1 MLRDT
6 TSFRAFL
13 PVGDIS
19 LDNYAGVFERVPAA
33 LFIFN
38 SLLITCTTVALGI
51 DREQPRRAT
60 PARGCSWRGRELVLT
75 IIIATLI
82 VPFETIAIPLLLV
95 VTTLP
100 WIGFQDGALT
110 VEQGWL
116 NTYQVQILP
125 FAANAFSIFLFAQFF
140 KSLPID
146 LDEAARVDGATEFQV
161 YRKVI
166 MPLSGPV
173 VATVAILTFLP
184 IWNAYLWPLMVVQS
198 EGVRPVMVG
207 LQYFFKVAGGGG
219 GGGGVAWG
227 EIMAYLSMVTLPDAD
242 PLPGCSSAHFV
253 EIHRLVRREGMRVP
267 TRRSG
272 PAIGLSAQEIVRT
285 APSAKRRRVASS
297 TAACPSVAPLTV
309 TIGATRDVA
318 EAEAAIDAAISIGI
332 TMFDHADVYRMRQG
346 RGRLRADPRSRP
358 GLRERAH
365 DPEQVRRAA
374 R

>member
-1 MLRDT
+1 MATSTIRRSHERSIGLGRLALMLALAAFFLFPIMFMFVSSFKPNEDVLRDT
-6 TSFRAFL
+6 ASFRAFL

-38 SLLITCTTVALGI
+38 SLLITCTTVVLGI
-51 DREQPRRAT
+51 VVNSLAGY
-60 PARGCSWRGRELVLT
+60 ACSRLHWRGREMVLT

-95 VTTLP
+95 VTKLP
-100 WIGFQDGALT
+100 WIGFQEGALT

-125 FAANAFSIFLFAQFF
+125 FVANAFSIFLFAQFF

-146 LDEAARVDGATEFQV
+146 LDEAARVDGASEFQI

-227 EIMAYLSMVTLPDAD
+227 EIMAYLSMVTLPI
-242 PLPGCSSAHFV
+242 LILYLLLQRNFV
-253 EIHRLVRREGMRVP
+253 ETI
-267 TRRSG
+267 
-272 PAIGLSAQEIVRT
+272 
-285 APSAKRRRVASS
+285 ASS
-297 TAACPSVAPLTV
+297 GVK
-309 TIGATRDVA
+309 G
-318 EAEAAIDAAISIGI
+318 
-332 TMFDHADVYRMRQG
+332 
-346 RGRLRADPRSRP
+346 
-358 GLRERAH
+358 
-365 DPEQVRRAA
+365 
-374 R
+374 

>member
-1 MLRDT
+1 MATSTFRRSHERTIGLGRLALMLALAAFFLFPIMFMFVSSFKPNDDVLRDT
-6 TSFRAFL
+6 ASFRAFL

-51 DREQPRRAT
+51 VVNSLAGY
-60 PARGCSWRGRELVLT
+60 ACSRLHWRGREMVLT

-95 VTTLP
+95 VTKLP
-100 WIGFQDGALT
+100 WIGFQEGALT

-125 FAANAFSIFLFAQFF
+125 FVANAFSIFLFAQFF

-146 LDEAARVDGATEFQV
+146 LDEAARVDGASEFQI

-227 EIMAYLSMVTLPDAD
+227 EIMAYLTMVTLPI
-242 PLPGCSSAHFV
+242 LILYLLLQRHFV
-253 EIHRLVRREGMRVP
+253 ETI
-267 TRRSG
+267 
-272 PAIGLSAQEIVRT
+272 
-285 APSAKRRRVASS
+285 ASS
-297 TAACPSVAPLTV
+297 GVK
-309 TIGATRDVA
+309 G
-318 EAEAAIDAAISIGI
+318 
-332 TMFDHADVYRMRQG
+332 
-346 RGRLRADPRSRP
+346 
-358 GLRERAH
+358 
-365 DPEQVRRAA
+365 
-374 R
+374 